1 MDVFIIILFQRSDTN
16 HAASSVC
23 IKPDKEN
30 EPASLEWNCAW
41 RFQVCH
47 PHNHL
52 LVLAGEHFGIWRLLL
67 TAPWVPRG
75 ELVPYVRNETPF
87 KAGTPKYIPSN
98 YMQRE
103 RVDTAQRKHTL
114 FVFKYSFTIWQHN
127 DPTERYRGFKHAL
140 LQFSI
145 GPLYC
150 TKLPKITP

>member
-1 MDVFIIILFQRSDTN
+1 MAVFIIILFQRSDTN
-16 HAASSVC
+16 HAASSEC

-30 EPASLEWNCAW
+30 EPASLGWNCAW

-75 ELVPYVRNETPF
+75 ELVPYVRNKTPS
-87 KAGTPKYIPSN
+87 KLELPNIYPVITC
-98 YMQRE
+98 RE

-127 DPTERYRGFKHAL
+127 DPTERYWGFKHAL

-145 GPLYC
+145 CPLYC
-150 TKLPKITP
+150 TKLQKITP